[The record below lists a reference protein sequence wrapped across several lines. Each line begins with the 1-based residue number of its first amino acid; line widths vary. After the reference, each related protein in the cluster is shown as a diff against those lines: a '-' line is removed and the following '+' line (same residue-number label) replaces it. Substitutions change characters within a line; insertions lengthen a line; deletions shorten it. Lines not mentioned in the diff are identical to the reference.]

1 MSMKMHNP
9 AHPGEILAD
18 YLEGGT
24 ITISQL
30 AARIREAR
38 KTVSDIVNGKA
49 RVTVPMA
56 RRLARALGTTPGI
69 WLRLQEQ
76 RDEWELSQMPDDDL
90 RDIEPFEMA
99 AG

>member
-1 MSMKMHNP
+1 MKMYNP
-9 AHPGEILAD
+9 AHPGAILAD
-18 YLEGGT
+18 YLEGGN

-30 AARIREAR
+30 AARIRVAR

-49 RVTVPMA
+49 RITVPMA
-56 RRLARALGTTPGI
+56 RRLARALKTTPGV

-76 RDEWELSQMPDDDL
+76 YDEWKVSQMSDDDL
-90 RDIEPFEMA
+90 RDIEPFEMV

>member
-1 MSMKMHNP
+1 MKMHHP
-9 AHPGEILAD
+9 VHPGEILAD
-18 YLEGGT
+18 YLEGSN

-30 AARIREAR
+30 AARIHVAR

-56 RRLARALGTTPGI
+56 RRLGRALGTNAGV

-76 RDEWELSQMPDDDL
+76 RDEWEISQQSDEDL
-90 RDIEPFEMA
+90 QDIQPFERV